1 MNPLQSNDNQVPAP
15 TNSDGKQVQT
25 TFEPTDAGSGV
36 EGSGADAN
44 AGQQSE
50 Y

>member
-1 MNPLQSNDNQVPAP
+1 MNILQSDD
-15 TNSDGKQVQT
+15 NSDDNTDLPK
-25 TFEPTDAGSGV
+25 FEPSDAGSGV